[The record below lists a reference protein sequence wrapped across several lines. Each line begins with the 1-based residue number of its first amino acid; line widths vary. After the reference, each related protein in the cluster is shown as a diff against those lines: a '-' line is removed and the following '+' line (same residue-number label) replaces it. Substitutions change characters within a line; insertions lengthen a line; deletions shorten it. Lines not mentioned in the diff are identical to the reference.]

1 MEAYYFGYFL
11 GICLSLGAIVAQI
24 LVLIDGCKSKQ
35 KSTKIA
41 AWYVVIYVILIIL
54 LAMLGGA
61 K

>member
-1 MEAYYFGYFL
+1 MGAYYFGYFI

-35 KSTKIA
+35 KSTKVA
-41 AWYVVIYVILIIL
+41 AWYVVIYTILMIL
-54 LAMLGGA
+54 LGILGSA